1 MALESS
7 DGKFLY
13 YVKNEKERQ
22 RLWKVPVGGGEET
35 QVLESVYAF
44 NFYVTPRGI
53 YFIQAPDRDDPDRS
67 YRLRFLDFAGDRVKT
82 ITSMPTSLFRWG
94 GLSISPDGR
103 SMLYQERR
111 LESDLMLVENF
122 R

>member
-1 MALESS
+1 M
-7 DGKFLY
+7 
-13 YVKNEKERQ
+13 
-22 RLWKVPVGGGEET
+22 
-35 QVLESVYAF
+35 QVLEVSVGD
-44 NFYVTPRGI
+44 TQIGLGE
-53 YFIQAPDRDDPDRS
+53 

>member
-44 NFYVTPRGI
+44 NFLCNTPWDLFHSG
-53 YFIQAPDRDDPDRS
+53 
-67 YRLRFLDFAGDRVKT
+67 AG
-82 ITSMPTSLFRWG
+82 
-94 GLSISPDGR
+94 
-103 SMLYQERR
+103 
-111 LESDLMLVENF
+111 
-122 R
+122 